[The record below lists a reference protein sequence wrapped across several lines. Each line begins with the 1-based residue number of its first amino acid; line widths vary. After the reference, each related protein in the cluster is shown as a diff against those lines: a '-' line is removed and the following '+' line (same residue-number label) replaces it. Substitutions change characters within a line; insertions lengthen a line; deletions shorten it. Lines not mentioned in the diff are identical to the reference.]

1 MIAKRIGLIAFG
13 LALALAVA
21 AYAGPRSGMLMLVG
35 LGLGLTMEALG
46 FGFAGPWRTIVT
58 ERDGRGMLAQLIAIG
73 LLAIIAIP
81 LLATNPGELIG
92 AHAPVGLGMILGAFV
107 FGLCMQLVLG
117 CGSGTLVNAGSGNLI
132 GALALITFVVGSF
145 LGTLH
150 IGWWTS
156 LGSLPVLTIQGLAGT
171 LGGVLLTLAGL
182 LLVGLLVVLRAEP
195 GKRRPSDR
203 LLIAAVLIAGLA
215 LLNLLIAGQ
224 PWGIVYGLGLWG
236 AKLAQAAGMDVAAT
250 AFWSA
255 PANAERLAAS
265 LLLDVTTLTNL
276 GLITGAFLVMRWR
289 AEPAPQVGAMR
300 RESFLYILLAGLILG
315 YSSRI
320 AFGCNVGGFF
330 SGVATGS
337 LHGWAWLAAGFTGS
351 LIGLRLRGRVLL
363 PALPPTP
370 VPRPA

>member
-1 MIAKRIGLIAFG
+1 MIVKRIGLIAFG
-13 LALALAVA
+13 LALALVIA
-21 AYAGPRSGMLMLVG
+21 AYAGPRSGMLVLVG

-73 LLAIIAIP
+73 LVAIVAIP
-81 LLATNPGELIG
+81 LLAAHPAELIG
-92 AHAPVGLGMILGAFV
+92 AHGPIGIGMILGAFV

-132 GALALITFVVGSF
+132 GAVALVTFVIGSF

-150 IGWWTS
+150 LGWWTA
-156 LGSLPVLTIQGLAGT
+156 LGSLPVLTVQGLAGT

-182 LLVGLLVVLRAEP
+182 VLVGLLVVVRAAP

-203 LLIAAVLIAGLA
+203 LLIAAALIAGLA
-215 LLNLLIAGQ
+215 LLNQLIAGQ

-289 AEPAPQVGAMR
+289 AAPTPQVAALR
-300 RESFLYILLAGLILG
+300 PQSFLWILLAGLILG

-337 LHGWAWLAAGFTGS
+337 LHGWAWLAAGFAGS
-351 LIGLRLRGRVLL
+351 MIGLRLRGRVLL
-363 PALPPTP
+363 PALIPTP
-370 VPRPA
+370 LPRPA